1 MCTKLNEFGD
11 STKLYHENIRK
22 KLYFSEKNQ
31 LFYCVYL
38 TIEYGL
44 LAALFCR
51 VWLVTNDDIF
61 KSHGFH

>member
-22 KLYFSEKNQ
+22 KPYFSEKNQ

-44 LAALFCR
+44 LFMILCS
-51 VWLVTNDDIF
+51 V
-61 KSHGFH
+61 

>member
-1 MCTKLNEFGD
+1 MCTKLNEFND
-11 STKLYHENIRK
+11 STKLYHENIRN

-44 LAALFCR
+44 CNYSAILFMINSVSAL
-51 VWLVTNDDIF
+51 T
-61 KSHGFH
+61 